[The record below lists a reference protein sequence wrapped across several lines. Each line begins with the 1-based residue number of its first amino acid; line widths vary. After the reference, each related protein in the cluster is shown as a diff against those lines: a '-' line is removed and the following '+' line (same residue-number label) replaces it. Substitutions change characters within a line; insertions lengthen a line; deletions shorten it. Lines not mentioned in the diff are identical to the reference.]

1 MLERQPKN
9 IYTFKGGGEMDLFS
23 SLMPAIFGWPLVLV
37 GAAVLLAGMILKKIV
52 YLILSLV
59 LMLPFSFY
67 FLYGA
72 EGIARLYGGGILLF
86 LLAGLVLFKLG
97 QKILST
103 LFFLGVYGILA
114 YIAYLVLTQPK

>member
-1 MLERQPKN
+1 
-9 IYTFKGGGEMDLFS
+9 MDLFS

-59 LMLPFSFY
+59 FMLPFSFY
-67 FLYGA
+67 FLYFYN
-72 EGIARLYGGGILLF
+72 GIAKLYGGGILLF
-86 LLAGLVLFKLG
+86 LILGITLFKIG
-97 QKILST
+97 KKILST

-114 YIAYLVLTQPK
+114 YVAYLVLTQPK

>member
-1 MLERQPKN
+1 
-9 IYTFKGGGEMDLFS
+9 MDLFS

-97 QKILST
+97 QKTLST

-114 YIAYLVLTQPK
+114 YVAYLVLTQPK